1 MPPRRDNGTDD
12 LPLFAGLSAGAA
24 PSAPP
29 SPLDPRPSPP
39 DPRPSSPDRVYRVS
53 EIARRIREVVED
65 GFPGPVTVEGEVSNL
80 RRQPSG
86 HIYFTMKDADA
97 QLNAV
102 WFRGS
107 QNAFAQ
113 RIADGAQ
120 VRITGEIRTYE
131 LRSQYQILV
140 RSAREAG
147 RGALFEALEKLKA
160 KLQAEGLFDAARKRP
175 LPRLPRCIGVATS
188 TSGAALRD
196 ILKVLRRRFP
206 TMRVLIAPCR
216 VQGAGAAEE
225 IASALD
231 RLGAVGGVDLIIA
244 GRGGGSIEDLWAFNE
259 EVVVRAIARAPVPV
273 ISAVGHETDFTLA
286 DFVADQ
292 RAPTPSA
299 AAEMAV
305 APRAEFDQEL
315 DGVLDRMRRAVA
327 HAITERRGRIRAAA
341 MHPVLRDPSEIVA
354 RARERVRGR
363 AGEMA
368 AGLRDG
374 LARARLRLDDA
385 QSRVR
390 ERLLGSGARARARL
404 AATDEARLRRAAAR
418 RTTEARQRTAR
429 FADQLRALSPLAVLD
444 RGYSITWTA
453 GGTIL
458 RSATET
464 APGMRITTQVKD
476 GRFESEVLPTPAAAL
491 QAGPGTQAPDTR
503 HPTRTPETEHA
514 QEDQGRLHDI

>member
-1 MPPRRDNGTDD
+1 MPRRSDIDGGD
-12 LPLFAGLSAGAA
+12 LPLFAGLASGAGPAA
-24 PSAPP
+24 FRPP
-29 SPLDPRPSPP
+29 SPPP
-39 DPRPSSPDRVYRVS
+39 VPRPSSPDEKVYRVS

-86 HIYFTMKDADA
+86 HIYFTLKDADA

-107 QNAFAQ
+107 QTAFAH

-120 VRITGEIRTYE
+120 VRIVGEIRTYE

-147 RGALFEALEKLKA
+147 RGALYEALEKLKA
-160 KLQAEGLFDAARKRP
+160 KLEAEGLFDPARKRP
-175 LPRLPRCIGVATS
+175 LPRLPRCVGVATS

-216 VQGAGAAEE
+216 VQGAGAADE
-225 IASALD
+225 IAAAID
-231 RLGAVGGVDLIIA
+231 RLGAAPGVDVILA

-259 EVVVRAIARAPVPV
+259 EPVVRAIARSPVPV

-305 APRAEFDQEL
+305 APRAEFDQTLAEA
-315 DGVLDRMRRAVA
+315 GDRLRRAVA
-327 HAITERRGRIRAAA
+327 HALTERKGRVRAAA
-341 MHPVLRDPSEIVA
+341 MHPVLRDPAQIVA

-363 AGEMA
+363 SGAIA
-368 AGLRDG
+368 AALRDG
-374 LARARLRLDDA
+374 LSHARQRLDDA

-390 ERLLGSGARARARL
+390 ERLLGAGARARARL
-404 AATDEARLRRAAAR
+404 AATDANRLRRAAGRSTAD
-418 RTTEARQRTAR
+418 ARQRTVR
-429 FADQLRALSPLAVLD
+429 FAAQLRALSPIAVLD
-444 RGYSITWTA
+444 RGYSITWSA
-453 GGTIL
+453 DGAVL
-458 RSATET
+458 RST
-464 APGMRITTQVKD
+464 AEAALGARITTQVRD
-476 GRFESEVLPTPAAAL
+476 GTFESEVKPVGGEVSTKS
-491 QAGPGTQAPDTR
+491 
-503 HPTRTPETEHA
+503 
-514 QEDQGRLHDI
+514 

>member
-1 MPPRRDNGTDD
+1 MPPRRDRATDD
-12 LPLFAGLSAGAA
+12 LPLFAGLAAGGG

-29 SPLDPRPSPP
+29 SPLV
-39 DPRPSSPDRVYRVS
+39 PRPSSPDRVYRVG
-53 EIARRIREVVED
+53 EIARQIRSVVED
-65 GFPGPVTVEGEVSNL
+65 GFPDPVTVEGEVSNL

-86 HIYFTMKDADA
+86 HIYFTLKDADA

-102 WFRGS
+102 WFRGG
-107 QNAFAQ
+107 QTAFAH

-120 VRITGEIRTYE
+120 VRVTGEIRTYE

-140 RSAREAG
+140 RSACEAG

-160 KLQAEGLFDAARKRP
+160 KLAAEGLFDPARKRP

-216 VQGAGAAEE
+216 VQGAGAAAEVAAA
-225 IASALD
+225 ID
-231 RLGAVGGVDLIIA
+231 RLGAVPGVDVILA

-259 EVVVRAIARAPVPV
+259 EPVVRAIARSPVPV

-286 DFVADQ
+286 DFVADH

-305 APRAEFDQEL
+305 APRAEFDQTLAEA
-315 DGVLDRMRRAVA
+315 GDRLRRAVA
-327 HAITERRGRIRAAA
+327 HALTERRGRVRTAA
-341 MHPVLRDPSEIVA
+341 MHPVLRDPVEVVA

-363 AGEMA
+363 SGAVA
-368 AGLRDG
+368 AALRDG
-374 LARARLRLDDA
+374 LARARQRLDDA

-390 ERLLGSGARARARL
+390 ERLLGAGARARSRL
-404 AATDEARLRRAAAR
+404 AATDANRLRRAAGRSTAD
-418 RTTEARQRTAR
+418 ARQRTAR
-429 FADQLRALSPLAVLD
+429 GAAQLRALSPIAVLD
-444 RGYSITWTA
+444 RGYSITWSA
-453 GGTIL
+453 DGTVL
-458 RSATET
+458 RSAAQT
-464 APGMRITTQVKD
+464 APGLLITTQVRD
-476 GRFESEVLPTPAAAL
+476 GKFESEVK
-491 QAGPGTQAPDTR
+491 
-503 HPTRTPETEHA
+503 RT
-514 QEDQGRLHDI
+514 DGGG